1 MKKLIVLLL
10 CITLFFSLS
19 ISVFA
24 SDVSPTA
31 DEGFTFGTILEFIKD
46 IFVPSTNYFNN
57 KIAVLNNNINDR
69 LGGVAYLFQMINSF
83 FDTLKTAPLT
93 EFKVSVPDGLYGSD
107 FNGID
112 VDVFSHAKPFLR
124 LLRSSV
130 IAFMCLFTGI
140 ICYKKL
146 IKLFEK

>member
-19 ISVFA
+19 ISVCA

-93 EFKVSVPDGLYGSD
+93 EFNFSVPDGMYGSD
-107 FNGID
+107 YKGFSI
-112 VDVFSHAKPFLR
+112 DVFSMAKPFIR
-124 LLRSSV
+124 ILRSVS